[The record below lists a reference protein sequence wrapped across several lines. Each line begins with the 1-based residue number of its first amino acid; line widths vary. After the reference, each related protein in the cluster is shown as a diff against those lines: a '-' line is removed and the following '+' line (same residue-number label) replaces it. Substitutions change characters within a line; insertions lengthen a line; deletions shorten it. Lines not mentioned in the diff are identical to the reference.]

1 MHPIVIVVLIFV
13 ALGTAYYLLNNLEA
27 AQVAATGVA
36 NQAITTYGSLLL
48 KLLMAAVILYAV
60 YYVVETVRTSLQ
72 QRKAINRL
80 KNNGGL

>member
-1 MHPIVIVVLIFV
+1 MHPIVIVALIFV
-13 ALGTAYYLLNNLEA
+13 ALGAAYYLLTHLEA
-27 AQVAATGVA
+27 MQVAATGAA
-36 NQAITTYGSLLL
+36 NQTITAYGSLLL

-80 KNNGGL
+80 KNNDGI